1 MNDLAALLPLV
12 AILAL
17 FWFMVVRPQQ
27 RRQREVTALQ
37 SSIEVGQR
45 VMMSSG
51 IYGTIRAI
59 TDDTARLE
67 IAPGTEIEIARAA
80 IAKVDAPRRQAGQ
93 RSGRRSD
100 RRCLIGVRPR
110 RRSPVSPS
118 TCPTG
123 RRRA

>member
-37 SSIEVGQR
+37 NSIEVGQR

-51 IYGTIRAI
+51 IYGTVRSV

-80 IAKVDAPRRQAGQ
+80 IAKVDAPA
-93 RSGRRSD
+93 
-100 RRCLIGVRPR
+100 
-110 RRSPVSPS
+110 
-118 TCPTG
+118 TG
-123 RRRA
+123 ATGGPADSA

>member
-37 SSIEVGQR
+37 NSIEVGQR

-51 IYGTIRAI
+51 IYGTIRSV

-80 IAKVDAPRRQAGQ
+80 IARVDEPGH
-93 RSGRRSD
+93 
-100 RRCLIGVRPR
+100 GVVDGPA
-110 RRSPVSPS
+110 
-118 TCPTG
+118 TD
-123 RRRA
+123 A

>member
-27 RRQREVTALQ
+27 RRQREVAALQ

-51 IYGTIRAI
+51 IYGTVRSV
-59 TDDTARLE
+59 TDETARLE
-67 IAPGTEIEIARAA
+67 IAPGTEIQIARAA
-80 IAKVDAPRRQAGQ
+80 IARIDEPDHGVIDGPATDA
-93 RSGRRSD
+93 
-100 RRCLIGVRPR
+100 
-110 RRSPVSPS
+110 
-118 TCPTG
+118 
-123 RRRA
+123 

>member
-17 FWFMVVRPQQ
+17 FWFMVIRPQQ

-37 SSIEVGQR
+37 NSIEVGQR

-51 IYGTIRAI
+51 IYGTITSV
-59 TDDTARLE
+59 TDDKARLQ

-80 IAKVDAPRRQAGQ
+80 IARVDTPGD
-93 RSGRRSD
+93 GTV
-100 RRCLIGVRPR
+100 G
-110 RRSPVSPS
+110 PVDD
-118 TCPTG
+118 
-123 RRRA
+123 A

>member
-27 RRQREVTALQ
+27 RRQRDVTAMQ
-37 SSIEVGQR
+37 RSVDVGQR
-45 VMMSSG
+45 VKMTSG
-51 IYGTIRAI
+51 IYGTIRAV

-80 IAKVDAPRRQAGQ
+80 IAKVDAPHDAHG
-93 RSGRRSD
+93 GTASD
-100 RRCLIGVRPR
+100 G
-110 RRSPVSPS
+110 PVD
-118 TCPTG
+118 G
-123 RRRA
+123 A

>member
-27 RRQREVTALQ
+27 RRQKAVVALQ
-37 SSIEVGQR
+37 QSIEVGQR

-51 IYGTIRAI
+51 VYGTIRAV

-80 IAKVDAPRRQAGQ
+80 IAKVDAPSEVQADGHTH
-93 RSGRRSD
+93 G
-100 RRCLIGVRPR
+100 
-110 RRSPVSPS
+110 PVDD
-118 TCPTG
+118 
-123 RRRA
+123 A